1 MSHSFQPAENHA
13 PVIVARRMGIDTY
26 QEPVVFM
33 RADCHVCRSEGFQVQ
48 ARIKVSAGERS
59 ILATLNVVA
68 EDMLRLDQAGL
79 SEIAWRELGVEDG
92 SRLEFAHPEPLRSF
106 SSVRRKIYGAELE
119 PAEYLNI
126 VSDIVAGRYSPI
138 ELAAFLTTCAG
149 ERLSLQE
156 AVSLTRAM
164 VETGSILK
172 WPAEIVVDKHC
183 IGGLPGNR
191 TTPIVVAI
199 AAAAGLTMP
208 KTSSR
213 AITSPAGTADVMET
227 LAPVALDLSAMRRV
241 VGQEGGCI
249 VWGGA
254 MDLSPADD
262 ILIRVERPLDFD
274 SDGQLVASVLSKKL
288 AAGSTHV
295 VIDVPVGPTAK
306 VRTAEAARGLIVKL
320 AAAGALI
327 GLDVRAVQ
335 TDGGEPVGVGVGPAL
350 EARDVVAVLRTEK
363 SAPSDL
369 RERALRLAAEILTVG
384 GKALGNAHAEAAR
397 LLDSGEAWRKFQT
410 ICAAQGGMRTPPVAP
425 YRRDFSAPAAARVA
439 AIDNRKLARVA
450 KLAGAPISPAAGL
463 ELRARTG
470 DRVEKGQPLFTLH
483 AQTRGEMAYA
493 AAYADGHG
501 APYQLEL
508 V

>member
-1 MSHSFQPAENHA
+1 MSHSLQAADAHA
-13 PVIVARRMGIDTY
+13 PVIRARRMGIDTY

-48 ARIKVSAGERS
+48 ARVRVSAGNRS
-59 ILATLNVVA
+59 IIATLNVVS
-68 EDMLRLDQAGL
+68 ESLLPIDEAGL
-79 SEIAWRELGVEDG
+79 SEVAWRELRTRDG
-92 SRLEFAHPEPLRSF
+92 DALEFAHPEPLQSF
-106 SSVRRKIYGAELE
+106 SHVRRKIYGLELE
-119 PAEYLNI
+119 PEAYRAI
-126 VSDIVAGRYSPI
+126 VRDVVSGRYSHI

-149 ERLSLQE
+149 ERMSLNE
-156 AVSLTRAM
+156 VVSLTRAM
-164 VETGSILK
+164 ATAGSTLT
-172 WPAEIVVDKHC
+172 WPTDIVVDKHC

-227 LAPVALDLSAMRRV
+227 LAPVDLDLSAMRRV
-241 VGQEGGCI
+241 VEREGGCI

-295 VIDVPVGPTAK
+295 VIDVPVGATAK
-306 VRTAEAARGLIVKL
+306 VRSQSAAKSLIDKLTFVGTAVGLEI
-320 AAAGALI
+320 
-327 GLDVRAVQ
+327 RAVE
-335 TDGGEPVGVGVGPAL
+335 TDGLEPVGIGIGPAL
-350 EARDVVAVLRTEK
+350 EARDVVAVLKGEK
-363 SAPSDL
+363 AAPSDL
-369 RERALRLAAEILTVG
+369 RERALRLAAEVLR
-384 GKALGNAHAEAAR
+384 LGRNVRGDGIAEATR
-397 LLDSGEAWRKFQT
+397 YLDSGEALRKFQA
-410 ICAAQGGMRTPPVAP
+410 ICASQGGMRTPPVAP
-425 YRRDFSAPAAARVA
+425 FRRDFVAPAAARVK

-450 KLAGAPISPAAGL
+450 KLAGAPVSPAAGL

-470 DRVEKGQPLFTLH
+470 DRVVKGQPLFTLH
-483 AQTRGEMAYA
+483 AQTKGEMAYA
-493 AAYADGHG
+493 GAYADGHG
-501 APYQLEL
+501 APYQLEI

>member
-1 MSHSFQPAENHA
+1 MNEHLRQR
-13 PVIVARRMGIDTY
+13 VAITAHRMGIDTY

-48 ARIKVSAGERS
+48 ARVKVSTGERS
-59 ILATLNVVA
+59 LIATLNVVTDHLLA
-68 EDMLRLDQAGL
+68 LDRAGL
-79 SEIAWRELGVEDG
+79 SEVAWRELNVEEG
-92 SRLEFAHPEPLRSF
+92 TELTFSHPEPLRSF
-106 SSVRRKIYGAELE
+106 SNVRRKIYGAELE
-119 PAEYLNI
+119 APEYLEI
-126 VSDIVAGRYSPI
+126 VRDVVAGRYSPI

-149 ERLSLQE
+149 ERMSLQE

-164 VETGSILK
+164 VGTGSTLK

-227 LAPVALDLSAMRRV
+227 LAPVALDVAAMRRV
-241 VGQEGGCI
+241 VEREGGCI

-262 ILIRVERPLDFD
+262 ILIRIERPLDFD
-274 SDGQLVASVLSKKL
+274 SDGQLVASVLSKKI

-295 VIDVPVGPTAK
+295 VIDVPVGATAK
-306 VRTAEAARGLIVKL
+306 VRTPEVARGLIHKL
-320 AAAGALI
+320 VVAGTAM

-335 TDGGEPVGVGVGPAL
+335 TEGMGPVGVGIGPAL
-350 EARDVVAVLRTEK
+350 EAKDVISVLKGDK
-363 SAPSDL
+363 SAPADL
-369 RERALRLAAEILTVG
+369 RERALRLAAEVLS
-384 GKALGNAHAEAAR
+384 LGNESHGVGPAEAVR
-397 LLDSGEAWRKFQT
+397 ILDSGEAWRKFQA
-410 ICAAQGGMRTPPVAP
+410 ICEAQGGLRTPPVAP
-425 YRRDFSAPAAARVA
+425 FTRDFTATAQSRII

-450 KLAGAPISPAAGL
+450 KLAGAPLSSAAGL
-463 ELRARTG
+463 EMRARIG
-470 DRVEKGQPLFTLH
+470 EVVARGQPMFTLH
-483 AQTRGEMAYA
+483 AQSPGELAYA
-493 AAYADGHG
+493 AEYAEHDG
-501 APYQLEL
+501 APFQLEL
-508 V
+508 L